1 MSKKKNVVLKDADG
15 NIYSFN
21 IDTPLIVA
29 TNPIYVADENPDI
42 YIKVIKNM
50 SLLEHPKESKYIRD
64 RIDSELKIA
73 KKLSDAMFPVP
84 HVYYT
89 KIEVDSE
96 FITGYIVMDK
106 VKGRTIGSK
115 TEFRRYFSKIYEALN
130 DLLEFGL
137 IYSDMNINNF
147 IIGEEDDEI
156 YLIDFED
163 AMEPNNIENMDELI
177 SRIPGPGGGIKLN
190 KKYIKTQLEN
200 SVKVRKRYRMEE
212 SDSKSSTSSDSSDSS
227 TSSRKTKKKKTNSPS
242 VSNRKTA
249 KK

>member
-1 MSKKKNVVLKDADG
+1 MPKKNHVVLKDGDG
-15 NIYSFN
+15 NKYSF
-21 IDTPLIVA
+21 DMDAPLIVA
-29 TNPIYVADENPDI
+29 TNPIYAAEENPDI
-42 YIKVIKNM
+42 YIKVLKNL
-50 SLLEHPKESKYIRD
+50 SLLEHPKESEYIRD
-64 RIDSELKIA
+64 RIESELKTA

-106 VKGRTIGSK
+106 VKGRTISSK
-115 TEFRRYFSKIYEALN
+115 TEFRRYFNKIYEALN

-147 IIGEEDDEI
+147 IVGEEDDEI

-163 AMEPNNIENMDELI
+163 AVEQKNIENSSELI
-177 SRIPGPGGGIKLN
+177 DRISTGGIKLN

-200 SVKVRKRYRMEE
+200 SVKVRKRYRIDNP
-212 SDSKSSTSSDSSDSS
+212 SSKSSATSSDSSASS
-227 TSSRKTKKKKTNSPS
+227 SSSP
-242 VSNRKTA
+242 RKTA
-249 KK
+249 RKKSRSPSHRKTTKK